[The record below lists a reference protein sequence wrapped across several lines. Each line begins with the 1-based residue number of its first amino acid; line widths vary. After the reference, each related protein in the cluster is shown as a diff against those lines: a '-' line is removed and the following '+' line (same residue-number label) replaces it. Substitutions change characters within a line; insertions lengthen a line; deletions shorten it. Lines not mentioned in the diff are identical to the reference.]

1 MVSHDNATDVIRGC
15 LRRIESMT
23 LVTPSFTLGI
33 EEEFLLVDQAT
44 RDVVRDP
51 PESFFSDCE
60 EALGSQVSRE
70 FFKPQIEIA
79 TRVAKTPGEAGAD
92 LRQLRATI
100 IELAERYGLA
110 PIAASTHPFT
120 RWSDHQPTERDRY
133 QTIARDLA
141 GIRRRLVICGMHVH
155 VGLEDDELRID
166 LMNQARYF
174 LPHLLMLSTS
184 SPFREG
190 DDTGLKCYR
199 LAAYDELPRTGLP
212 DRFMGWDEYRR
223 TVDVLVKAGIIEDA
237 TKIWWDIRPSDRY
250 PTLEMRV
257 TDVCTRL
264 EDAVCVAALYVCLSR
279 MLYRIRRSNQS
290 WRQYPAFL
298 IGENR
303 WRAMRYGVNGSLF
316 DFGKGELVP
325 FQDLV
330 EEILELIAEDATVL
344 NCTTEVAHARTI
356 VGGGTSADRQVS
368 VFEGLIA
375 TGASREQA
383 LRSVVDHLIN
393 ETRGQPNS
401 EPRTG

>member
-1 MVSHDNATDVIRGC
+1 MVCDDNASTSVTVVYV
-15 LRRIESMT
+15 RIETMARK
-23 LVTPSFTLGI
+23 TPSFTLGI
-33 EEEFLLVDQAT
+33 EEDLLVDKAT

-51 PESFFSDCE
+51 PEAFFYDCE
-60 EALGSQVSRE
+60 KALGSQVSRE
-70 FFKPQIEIA
+70 FLKPQIEIA
-79 TRVAKTPGEAGAD
+79 TRVAKTPREAGAD

-100 IELAERYGLA
+100 IDLAEGYGLA

-120 RWSDHQPTERDRY
+120 RWSDHEPTERDRY

-190 DDTGLKCYR
+190 DDTGLKCHR

-212 DRFMGWDEYRR
+212 DRFMGRDEYRR

-237 TKIWWDIRPSDRY
+237 TKIWWDIRPSARY

-264 EDAVCVAALYVCLSR
+264 EDAVCVAALYACLSR
-279 MLYRIRRSNQS
+279 MLYRMRRSNQIG
-290 WRQYPAFL
+290 RQYPAFL
-298 IGENR
+298 LAENR
-303 WRAMRYGVNGSLF
+303 WRSPQACAQFFRIISVSIAIWISSDTSGMTRVRPQSL
-316 DFGKGELVP
+316 
-325 FQDLV
+325 
-330 EEILELIAEDATVL
+330 
-344 NCTTEVAHARTI
+344 R
-356 VGGGTSADRQVS
+356 
-368 VFEGLIA
+368 
-375 TGASREQA
+375 
-383 LRSVVDHLIN
+383 
-393 ETRGQPNS
+393 
-401 EPRTG
+401 